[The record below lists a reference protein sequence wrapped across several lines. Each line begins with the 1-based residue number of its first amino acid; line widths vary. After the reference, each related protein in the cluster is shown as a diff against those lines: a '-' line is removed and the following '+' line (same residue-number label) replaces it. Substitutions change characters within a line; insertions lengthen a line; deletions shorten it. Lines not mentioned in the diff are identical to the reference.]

1 MGRSPT
7 AGEQA
12 LSWVLRSLP
21 LKHGAHRL
29 LDWVCPSSWSND
41 PIVVCDFQGQ
51 TLSIDI
57 SDLVG
62 WHFFMLRTFD
72 PEVVEIVVGSAD
84 KTGEEVLWD
93 IGANKG
99 TCSYQLAHKLPNC
112 KIVAIEPQED
122 LIPCLTFNLAQVA
135 EGRAEIFAV
144 GVGKKAETLDLHIP
158 KGNRGGASL
167 IHSYTREETS
177 VSVTI
182 ETADAIRARSRY
194 GWPTLVKID
203 VEGFEASVISS
214 LAPAFTSRRI
224 KCCVF
229 ECAESEREG
238 FRQIRK
244 SVQASGYKIFAIRK
258 SVFSTWLEETIDL
271 VKGAS
276 DYAII
281 R

>member
-1 MGRSPT
+1 MVGRSPT
-7 AGEQA
+7 VAEQA
-12 LSWVLRSLP
+12 LSWVLRNLP
-21 LKHGAHRL
+21 LKNGAHRIL
-29 LDWVCPSSWSND
+29 YWVSPSSWSND
-41 PIVVCDFQGQ
+41 PIVECDFHGQ

-72 PEVVEIVVGSAD
+72 PEVVEIIASSAD
-84 KTGEEVLWD
+84 KIGEEVLWD

-112 KIVAIEPQED
+112 KIVVIEPQTN
-122 LIPCLTFNLAQVA
+122 LIPALTFNLAQVA
-135 EGRAEIFAV
+135 DGRTEIFAV
-144 GVGKKAETLDLHIP
+144 GVGETAEILDLHIP
-158 KGNRGGASL
+158 RDNTGGASL
-167 IHSYTREETS
+167 LHTYRGEETTAS
-177 VSVTI
+177 VSI

-203 VEGFEASVISS
+203 VEGFEAQVISS
-214 LAPAFTSRRI
+214 LAPAFASRQV

-229 ECAESEREG
+229 ECAASEG
-238 FRQIRK
+238 FSRIRQ
-244 SVQASGYKIFAIRK
+244 SVEASGYKILAIKKSAFA
-258 SVFSTWLEETIDL
+258 TWLEETVDL
-271 VKGAS
+271 VEGVT